1 MKLRRR
7 AAVKSGYRRAH
18 RCVIL
23 SGSLGELRL
32 EARATWA
39 SWGKSRS
46 GAWRNV
52 AGVLAAEDRGHL
64 WQEEAEVPVEGIHR
78 LLGLDAATTDLI
90 ASHVLAV
97 NPCNER
103 HSAAASAG
111 QDAFEVLDR
120 SFEPLVQGHG
130 RAPLQQF
137 YGAINVRS
145 SANGVVGRQ
154 GVVFDRTTAADQ
166 LEHL

>member
-1 MKLRRR
+1 
-7 AAVKSGYRRAH
+7 VS
-18 RCVIL
+18 L

-39 SWGKSRS
+39 SRGKSSS
-46 GAWRNV
+46 GAWLKV
-52 AGVLAAEDRGHL
+52 GGVLAAEDRGPL
-64 WQEEAEVPVEGIHR
+64 WQVEAEVPVEGIHR

-97 NPCNER
+97 NPCSDR
-103 HSAAASAG
+103 HSPAASAG

-120 SFEPLVQGHG
+120 SLEPLVQGHR

-137 YGAINVRS
+137 YGAVNVGS
-145 SANGVVGRQ
+145 SANGVIGRQ
-154 GVVFDRTTAADQ
+154 RVVFDRATAADQ